1 MPKVKPRLPTVHLI
15 NILMDALMQWKF
27 IKVGPK
33 LDVNKGICMQPLQ

>member
-1 MPKVKPRLPTVHLI
+1 MLMPKAKARLPTVHLI

-33 LDVNKGICMQPLQ
+33 LVNKRMYMQP